1 MNSTSSFTRRKKFHV
16 LLIVSSLF
24 FLLVTIV
31 STDLGAPETSVLWY
45 ASSLHP
51 IFYVGMIFCIAAILL
66 SIKYRRKYLGLASI
80 SMPVFYLHSLPSIMH
95 DMLPV
100 FDVYHVIP
108 SVFSIMETGA
118 WDPEAITFPISH
130 IFQANSMMILDIE
143 AMTLA
148 RIFPTILTFT
158 MAIFIFVIARNI
170 SKKWAPIAPMMFLA
184 LNWYMEYHMA
194 RQPFGMMIWTAF
206 WLALFLYID
215 KRDHHLLI
223 APAVI
228 LLALIPAHP
237 GMVII
242 TVFSMVA
249 LTLAMFVSFRDM
261 EEWNYFSKFV
271 PVLLIFSVI
280 AASIYAFVPGANEY
294 LNSVIIDFQETVFEN
309 GAMELGLGGPAAA
322 SIGYEFVNSLR
333 ALTGAL
339 LSLLAFLGFIALY
352 KTDSKR
358 ALLLGAWFFSI
369 FLWLAYPLTHQ
380 GRYMERT
387 FMYAL
392 IPATILT
399 VALLKHLNSK
409 NFKTLAMTKKI
420 LITDLDQLI
429 RITTVVI
436 IAALLLTIP
445 ITKNSI
451 DTIETPSRSAFNA
464 GLHAEDNFDEGE
476 RIYVTDTHTGMFRY
490 IESITDE
497 NRSTTHQFRPR
508 SKAPPDQ
515 PYGYRIPRTDR
526 ELSPFLFTD
535 YFNNYIEIRYGNTTA
550 VREIEEYEKEMASKN
565 GRIYDSSGARLY
577 LET

>member
-16 LLIVSSLF
+16 LLIVASLF

-31 STDLGAPETSVLWY
+31 GTDLGSPETSVLWY

-51 IFYVGMIFCIAAILL
+51 IFYVGIFFCIAAILL

-80 SMPVFYLHSLPSIMH
+80 SMPVFYLHSLPSILH

-108 SVFSIMETGA
+108 SVFSITETGA
-118 WDPEAITFPISH
+118 WDPDAINFPISH
-130 IFQANSMMILDIE
+130 IFQANSMMILNIE

-158 MAIFIFVIARNI
+158 MAIFIFAIARRI

-215 KRDHHLLI
+215 KRDHRLLI

-249 LTLAMFVSFRDM
+249 LTLAMLISFRDV

-271 PVLLIFSVI
+271 PVLLIFSVL
-280 AASIYAFVPGANEY
+280 AGSIYAFVPGANEY
-294 LNSVIIDFQETVFEN
+294 LNSVIMDFQETVFEN

-339 LSLLAFLGFIALY
+339 HSLLAFLGFIALY

-369 FLWLAYPLTHQ
+369 YLWLAYPLTHQ

-387 FMYAL
+387 FMYSL

-420 LITDLDQLI
+420 LRTDVDQLI

-445 ITKNSI
+445 LTKNSI

-464 GLHAEDNFDEGE
+464 GLHAEDNFDDQVY
-476 RIYVTDTHTGMFRY
+476 ITDQHQGMFRY

-497 NRSTTHQFRPR
+497 NRSTTRQFGTRGFTL
-508 SKAPPDQ
+508 PDQ
-515 PYGYRIPRTDR
+515 PYGYRIPDTSRTD
-526 ELSPFLFTD
+526 LSPLLFTD

-565 GRIYDSSGARLY
+565 ARIYDSSGARLY
-577 LET
+577 LDP